1 MIVRRF
7 MCPEHGE
14 QDTRIADGGLAR
26 CALCGQHMTPI
37 APALE
42 VSSVSQCMCYRCPR
56 HPDQMASFADGPDRP
71 PRCLQCGKT
80 LVPCRDHY
88 PPGDPRRQKPPRGEQ
103 RPL

>member
-26 CALCGQHMTPI
+26 CALCGQHMTPV
-37 APALE
+37 APPD
-42 VSSVSQCMCYRCPR
+42 PR
-56 HPDQMASFADGPDRP
+56 VHPAS
-71 PRCLQCGKT
+71 
-80 LVPCRDHY
+80 
-88 PPGDPRRQKPPRGEQ
+88 DPRRQKPPRGEV